1 MIFFKKPR
9 DITRQLLLSLIFLS
23 GVVFSMAAQAND
35 ATSFNVQHDTLDN
48 GMDIVL
54 IQNNRAPV
62 AHHAVY
68 YRVGAAD
75 EVRGKSGLAHFFEH
89 LMFRG
94 TPTLP
99 DGEFSKKIARLGGN
113 DNAFTAQDYTAYHQ
127 SVPVEHL
134 GTVMAMEADRMVNL
148 DLSDDVIETERQ
160 VILQERRQNLENSP
174 FGRFSERFNSLIYAN
189 HPYDTPIIGWAHE
202 IEGYSHQDIRDFYRH
217 WYAPNNAILV
227 VSGDIGFDD
236 FKALAKTHYA
246 PLKRKG
252 HFGERT
258 RPHVPKN
265 LTPDFAI
272 RVNFKDPQIKNKI
285 YQRSILVPSERM
297 VVKNPENHDAKT
309 SNALSL
315 LSEILSGG
323 QASLLQTYFVDDLDI
338 ALNVSTS
345 YRSGAHDIGRFDIS
359 VTAKDDIDF
368 DQIDTAL
375 TAFLNNFSTT
385 VLEDDLVEKTIK
397 RYQAS
402 TIYAQDSLTTPARI
416 FGHARALNIDIEHV
430 QNWHTEITKVTAQ
443 DIIDAFNTYV
453 HTTDNNQPIAKA
465 WLTPPPKN
473 SIKDAGAK

>member
-1 MIFFKKPR
+1 MPYKTLSSLSIKIMFVSMIVISAF
-9 DITRQLLLSLIFLS
+9 
-23 GVVFSMAAQAND
+23 AYAND
-35 ATSFNVQHDTLDN
+35 ATSFNVQHDTLEN

-75 EVRGKSGLAHFFEH
+75 EPRGKSGLAHFFEH

-94 TPTLP
+94 TPELP
-99 DGEFSKKIARLGGN
+99 DGEFSKTIAKLGGN

-127 SVPVEHL
+127 SIPVEHL
-134 GTVMAMEADRMVNL
+134 GTVMAMEADRMINL

-174 FGRFSERFNSLIYAN
+174 FGRFNERFNTVLYAN

-227 VSGDIGFDD
+227 VSGDISFNDL
-236 FKALAKTHYA
+236 KTLAETHYA

-252 HFGERT
+252 HFGERA
-258 RPHVPKN
+258 RPDLPKN
-265 LTPDFAI
+265 LTPDLAI
-272 RVNFKDPQIKNKI
+272 RVDFKDPQIKNKT
-285 YQRSILVPSERM
+285 YQRTILVPSERM
-297 VVKNPENHDAKT
+297 VIKNLDIYDQKT
-309 SNALSL
+309 ANALSL

-323 QASLLQTYFVDDLDI
+323 QASLLQRHFVDELGV
-338 ALNVSTS
+338 ALGVSTG

-359 VTAKDDIDF
+359 ITVKEKVSFDDIDL
-368 DQIDTAL
+368 AL
-375 TAFLNNFSTT
+375 TEFFNDFSQEE
-385 VLEDDLVEKTIK
+385 LDKELVEKTIK

-430 QNWHTEITKVTAQ
+430 QNWHTEIENVTPEN
-443 DIIDAFNTYV
+443 IMTAFHEYV
-453 HTTDNNQPIAKA
+453 HTDKNNHPIVKA
-465 WLTPPPKN
+465 WLTAPPT
-473 SIKDAGAK
+473 DAATENEKERTE